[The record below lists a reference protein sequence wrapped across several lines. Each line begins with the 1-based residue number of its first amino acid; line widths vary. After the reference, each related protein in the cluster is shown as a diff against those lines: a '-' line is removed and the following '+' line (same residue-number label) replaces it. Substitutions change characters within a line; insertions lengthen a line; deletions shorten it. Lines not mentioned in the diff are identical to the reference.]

1 MKIIPVID
9 YKQGQVVL
17 AKYGKRDEYQPV
29 DSLLC
34 DSSDI
39 YNVIDAI
46 LTLADFK
53 TIYIADLDCIEKQ
66 QLNSCLWT
74 MLCQKYPTTEF
85 WIDLGSL
92 CNEWPKFMA
101 NICNA
106 RPVLGSESFETTK
119 ELNTSLKQL
128 NAYNPLI
135 SIDIKMGEILGP
147 ESLLQSN
154 ELWPKDVIILAI
166 SRVGSDKGPDN
177 KTISNLQAIMSNK
190 NIYYGGGIRNTSDIQ
205 QLRNAHIQ
213 GVLLASILHNG
224 KLTQQEINNIT
235 S

>member
-17 AKYGKRDEYQPV
+17 AKHGKREEYQPV

-66 QLNSCLWT
+66 QLKTCLWT
-74 MLCQKYPTTEF
+74 MLCQQYPTIEF
-85 WIDLGSL
+85 WIDLGFL
-92 CNEWPKFMA
+92 CNQWPKFMA

-106 RPVLGSESFETTK
+106 RPVLGSESFETIK
-119 ELNTSLKQL
+119 ELNTSLTQL
-128 NAYNPLI
+128 NAYKPLI

-147 ESLLQSN
+147 DRLLQSN
-154 ELWPKDVIILAI
+154 ELWPNDVIILSI

-177 KTISNLQAIMSNK
+177 KTISKLQAIMNSK
-190 NIYYGGGIRNTSDIQ
+190 NIYYGGGIRNASDIQ
-205 QLRNAHIQ
+205 HLRNIHIQ
-213 GVLLASILHNG
+213 GALLASILHNG